1 MDDPAR
7 KLYGLHAAKPK
18 NEKKQTMTFEEY
30 LGSIYYDPKK
40 PGSFSGPRALYKAV
54 KSEGKRVISMS
65 KIMKWLKSQD
75 VYTTHRRMIRKFKR
89 NKVQVDKIDEQW
101 DLDLIDMIDLAK
113 ENNGVKYVMVAID
126 IFSRYAFAQ
135 PLVNK
140 QASTVRAALE
150 KMMNDGRK
158 AQRIRTDPGG
168 EFCNK
173 LVNTWFEKQNILHT
187 VTHNEVKA
195 NYAERF
201 IKTLKS
207 KIIKYLQQNNT
218 LKYVNTLQDFVTS
231 YNDTYHSSIKMRPNS
246 VNDKNEQMLWEQQ
259 YVEPFVKADKLKKKQ
274 KQPTF
279 KYKIG
284 DRVRVSYLRTLFQ
297 REYHQKW
304 SGEIFTVIT
313 RWMREGIPV
322 YELKDYGGDS
332 VAGTFYQPEL
342 QAIHFDDDQNFKVE
356 KVLKSRGR
364 GKNKEHYVKWMNW
377 PAKYNSWVKDLHSF
391 K

>member
-7 KLYGLHAAKPK
+7 KLYGLHAAEPK

-207 KIIKYLQQNNT
+207 KIVKYLQQNNT

-377 PAKYNSWVKDLHSF
+377 PAKYNSWVKDLHSL